1 MTDFYAVF
9 GNPIQHSK
17 SPAIHRMF
25 AEQTGQDLHYTKQL
39 VDSDKFTAS
48 ADTFFAQGGR
58 GLNITVPFKQEAFAY
73 AHSLTARAQRAGAV
87 NFLAKLSDGSILG
100 DNTDGIGMVH
110 DMHNLGWQLAG
121 KRILLLGAGGAV
133 RGVLQPLL
141 AEQPAHIVIANRTLA
156 KAEELAKNFTD
167 LGNVQAI
174 SYEQLAGEQFDI
186 VINGTSAS
194 LSGELPPL
202 PDHLL
207 REGAHC
213 YDMMYGA
220 EPTVFLQWAAQQ
232 GAAQLADGLGM
243 LVGQA
248 AEAFYLWRQIRPEVV
263 PVLTSL
269 RRQLNEKNK

>member
-17 SPAIHRMF
+17 SPSIHRMF

-39 VDSDKFTAS
+39 VEVGTFNAS
-48 ADTFFAQGGR
+48 ADAFFAQGGR
-58 GLNITVPFKQEAFAY
+58 GLNITVPFKQEAYAY
-73 AHSLTARAQRAGAV
+73 AQQLTARAERAGAV
-87 NFLAKLSDGSILG
+87 NFLAKLSDGRILG

-110 DMHNLGWQLAG
+110 DMHNLGWQIAA
-121 KRILLLGAGGAV
+121 KRVLILGAGGAV

-141 AEQPAHIVIANRTLA
+141 EEQPAQIVIANRTLA
-156 KAEELAKNFTD
+156 KAEDLAKNFID
-167 LGNVQAI
+167 LGNVQAS

-194 LSGELPPL
+194 LAGELPPL
-202 PDHLL
+202 PTGLL
-207 REGAHC
+207 REGAYC
-213 YDMMYGA
+213 YDMMYSA
-220 EPTVFLQWAAQQ
+220 EPTVFLQWAQQQ

-269 RRQLNEKNK
+269 RRQLNEKK

>member
-39 VDSDKFTAS
+39 VDSDKFRDS
-48 ADTFFAQGGR
+48 ADAFFAQGGL
-58 GLNITVPFKQEAFAY
+58 GLNITVPFKQEAYAY
-73 AHSLTARAQRAGAV
+73 AQQLTPRAERAGAV
-87 NFLAKLSDGSILG
+87 NFLAKLMDGSIIG

-110 DMHNLGWQLAG
+110 DMHNLGWHIAA
-121 KRILLLGAGGAV
+121 KRVLILGAGGAV

-141 AEQPAHIVIANRTLA
+141 AEHPAQVVIANRTLE
-156 KAEELAKNFTD
+156 KALELAKNFSD
-167 LGNVQAI
+167 LGSVQALG
-174 SYEQLAGEQFDI
+174 YEQLAGEQFDI

-194 LSGELPPL
+194 LAGELPPL
-202 PDHLL
+202 PENLL
-207 REGAHC
+207 REGASC

-220 EPTVFLQWAAQQ
+220 EPTVFLRWAEQQ

-248 AEAFYLWRQIRPEVV
+248 AEAFYLWRKIRPEVV

-269 RRQLNEKNK
+269 RRQLNEKK